1 MPFLPLPQAKKEEM
15 PAPEIEALEMIS
27 KGFEDLAQANGD
39 VAYNLIVDLLMKM
52 NDDEEARQNL
62 SDTFKTKYHRRQAT
76 TAAQREQAQAEEDS
90 AAAEAYRSPL
100 TDLIYGK
107 WLENFRSRWSL
118 V

>member
-1 MPFLPLPQAKKEEM
+1 M

-39 VAYNLIVDLLMKM
+39 VAYNLVVDLLMKM

-62 SDTFKTKYHRRQAT
+62 SATFRTKYHRRQP
-76 TAAQREQAQAEEDS
+76 TAAAQARAQEEEDR